1 MVRER
6 TQSFLIDWTFNQIN
20 VDGTTQVISKMIR
33 NMNLG
38 QSLIFQVI
46 QNVKVFEE
54 N

>member
-20 VDGTTQVISKMIR
+20 GDGTTQVISKMIR